1 MRQREILGGCML
13 LLLPL
18 FRTMVVEEKTSSRAG
33 GTDEQQL
40 DLLLAEMGKLR
51 EQNQISFETF
61 VTLNLQIRQ
70 TKADHARERREEA
83 RERREEAR
91 EQREDVR
98 LALEEARLAL
108 DQSRLALDQSRHQR
122 EESREQKEE
131 KDVDLLLTKLDAEDP
146 IPMALL
152 PLIALLFVMG
162 GIFQCC
168 TASKAERDAAQLR
181 MGAIIG
187 LFVVMVYIASN
198 TKGNAALVALTLGTI
213 FSAAVQW

>member
-70 TKADHARERREEA
+70 TKADHA

>member
-1 MRQREILGGCML
+1 ML

-213 FSAAVQW
+213 FSAAVQWFLFAAHFNSL